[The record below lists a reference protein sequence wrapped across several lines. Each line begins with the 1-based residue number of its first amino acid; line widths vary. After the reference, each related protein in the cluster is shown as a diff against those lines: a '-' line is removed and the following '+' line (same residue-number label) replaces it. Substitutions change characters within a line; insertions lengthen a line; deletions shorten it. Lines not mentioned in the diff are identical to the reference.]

1 MRIAPYLFSA
11 VCGFAVMPITY
22 AHEESHGHKHHE
34 HHEQHQHEGHRHH
47 GAHVHGMATLDLV
60 MDGQELMLHLQSPLM
75 NFLGFEH
82 QPETE
87 QQKAIYHDML
97 QQLEMLD
104 VLLTVEGSTCKAE
117 SIEIDEPFDSQ
128 GQAGHADLDVS
139 YFVRCEQ
146 PDNITGLKIN
156 LFDVYNR
163 LETLQVQMV
172 LPTGQ
177 QQLELNPQ
185 RTTIRIN

>member
-11 VCGFAVMPITY
+11 VCGFGLMPLAY
-22 AHEESHGHKHHE
+22 AHEENHGHKHHE
-34 HHEQHQHEGHRHH
+34 HHEHEGHRHH

-60 MDGQELMLHLQSPLM
+60 MDGQELMMHLRSPLM

-87 QQKAIYHDML
+87 QQKAIYQDML
-97 QQLEMLD
+97 QQLERKD
-104 VLLTVEGSTCKAE
+104 SLLTVEGTTCQAE
-117 SIEIDEPFDSQ
+117 SIEIEDPFENLDQ
-128 GQAGHADLDVS
+128 EGHADVDVS
-139 YFVRCEQ
+139 YFFRCEQ
-146 PDNITGLKIN
+146 ADKITGLKIN
-156 LFDVYNR
+156 LFDLYNR
-163 LETLQVQMV
+163 IETLQVQMV
-172 LPTGQ
+172 LPNGQ